1 MDKIESAPPHGIHVR
16 DVRLVLKTV
25 PVDWLNGL
33 KEVRLSNSLEYY
45 QPYAYFRR
53 YDRCLTIYSRGGS
66 KRQALTAIL
75 SALAVETLGFNR
87 GLRRRRSESE
97 MHQIDRL
104 IQPYVVR
111 LLAALTPQPSQTK
124 LSPEAH
130 VPIHFASF
138 PNDPI

>member
-1 MDKIESAPPHGIHVR
+1 
-16 DVRLVLKTV
+16 
-25 PVDWLNGL
+25 
-33 KEVRLSNSLEYY
+33 
-45 QPYAYFRR
+45 
-53 YDRCLTIYSRGGS
+53 
-66 KRQALTAIL
+66 
-75 SALAVETLGFNR
+75 
-87 GLRRRRSESE
+87 